1 MMTSMNEETQE
12 KVDFK
17 GLVAGLA
24 TSAVAVLSQVESL
37 LSGGPTAQPASAE
50 SQEEKLS
57 PEEVQKRVRDGLAGA
72 RQLIDTLAVLEAKT
86 QGNLMAEEQELL
98 STALSEL
105 RLRFVS
111 LSNRSVSKQEG
122 EAG

>member
-1 MMTSMNEETQE
+1 MSEGKQE

-24 TSAVAVLSQVESL
+24 TSAVAVLTQVEAL
-37 LSGGPTAQPASAE
+37 QSGGATAEPSSAE
-50 SQEEKLS
+50 SQREALS

-72 RQLIDTLAVLEAKT
+72 RQLIDTLAVLDEKT
-86 QGNLMAEEQELL
+86 RGNLTPDEQELL
-98 STALSEL
+98 TSALSEL

-111 LSNRSVSKQEG
+111 LSNRPISTGGREG

>member
-1 MMTSMNEETQE
+1 MNEGTQE

-24 TSAVAVLSQVESL
+24 TSAVAVLSQVESFL
-37 LSGGPTAQPASAE
+37 AGGPAAQPASAE

-72 RQLIDTLAVLEAKT
+72 RQLIDTLAVLQEKT
-86 QGNLMAEEQELL
+86 QGNLTAEEQELL
-98 STALSEL
+98 ITALSEL

-111 LSNRSVSKQEG
+111 LSNRPVARQEG

>member
-1 MMTSMNEETQE
+1 MSEERRE

-24 TSAVAVLSQVESL
+24 TSTVAVLTQVEML
-37 LSGGPTAQPASAE
+37 QSGGATAEAPSAE
-50 SQEEKLS
+50 SEKEALS
-57 PEEVQKRVRDGLAGA
+57 PEEARKRVRDGLAGA
-72 RQLIDTLAVLEAKT
+72 RQLIDTLAVLEEKT
-86 QGNLMAEEQELL
+86 KGNLTPDEQELL
-98 STALSEL
+98 TTALSEL

-111 LSNRSVSKQEG
+111 LSNRPVSTGKKEG